1 MGILAS
7 NVEHKAAL
15 GRVSQQAMVKLV
27 EYTSSMLG
35 TCMHLAEMDSVSTKY
50 CARGCEASGG

>member
-27 EYTSSMLG
+27 ENTSRILA
-35 TCMHLAEMDSVSTKY
+35 TCMYLAEMDSVSTEHH
-50 CARGCEASGG
+50 ARGCEASGG